1 MMIKTSVKTK
11 IILLIVFAILASNI
25 FLGHLSYKDSE
36 TLAIDIIK
44 KKNEEELMNI
54 SEYYF
59 NKLIFDMEYVVNY
72 WSELPEIIRYKKS
85 SYTPKIV
92 NYIPEDF
99 NFIYKQ
105 WMGLTQ
111 SMHDI
116 TWLYYALESDG
127 SIYIAPIDETMPQ
140 DYDARTREWYQGTV
154 QQAGKVF
161 WTEPYIDAGDSG
173 KILQTVSK
181 AVYEG
186 GILKGVIGLDI
197 ELDKFTEI
205 ISNLSFAKNANIFLV
220 NQSNEVI
227 AHNAD
232 NIQFFTLNFIEN
244 ISQSSITEI
253 KEITGDK
260 YIVSWTPLSINHWKL
275 IAITKTGFEADL
287 IVMKTRIILIVLGTS
302 LLSVLFAFLG
312 SKNLLKPLNRLI
324 TITEEVGN
332 GNLNIRSE
340 VNSNDEF
347 ASLSKSFNNMLE
359 QIRELMVERDGN
371 YIKTVKVLANAIEA
385 SDEYTRGHC
394 DRVGIISKKLVDKL
408 NLPEK
413 QRTHLEFACI
423 LHDIGKIG
431 IPESVLNKIDRLT
444 TEEYEIIKRHPM
456 IGYDMIKEIEFLK
469 ESSEILLQHHER
481 IDGKG
486 YPYHLTD
493 HQIRIEA
500 KILAVADAY
509 DAMSSFRI
517 YRPDV
522 LRNEEIVKELIDS
535 KGKQLDAHIVEAL
548 LELIH
553 NNELES

>member
-1 MMIKTSVKTK
+1 MMKMRVKTK
-11 IILLIVFAILASNI
+11 IILLIVFTILASNI
-25 FLGHLSYKDSE
+25 FLGYLNYKDSE

-59 NKLIFDMEYVVNY
+59 NKLICDMEYVVNY
-72 WSELPEIIRYKKS
+72 WSELPEIIRYKKPT
-85 SYTPKIV
+85 YTPKIV
-92 NYIPEDF
+92 NYTPEDF
-99 NFIYKQ
+99 NVIYEQ
-105 WMGLTQ
+105 WMGLTR

-181 AVYEG
+181 AVYERG
-186 GILKGVIGLDI
+186 VLKGVIGLDI
-197 ELDKFTEI
+197 ELDKFTQI
-205 ISNLSFAKNANIFLV
+205 INNLSFAKNANIFLV

-227 AHNAD
+227 AHNAN
-232 NIQFFTLNFIEN
+232 NIQFFNQNFIQN

-332 GNLNIRSE
+332 GNLNIRTVVS
-340 VNSNDEF
+340 SNDEF
-347 ASLSKSFNNMLE
+347 ASLSKSFNTMLE
-359 QIRELMVERDGN
+359 QIHELMVERDEN
-371 YIKTVKVLANAIEA
+371 YIKTVKALANAIEA

-394 DRVGIISKKLVDKL
+394 DRVGLISKKLVEKL
-408 NLPEK
+408 NLSEK
-413 QRTHLEFACI
+413 QRTQLEFACI

-431 IPESVLNKIDRLT
+431 IPESVLNKLERLT
-444 TEEYEIIKRHPM
+444 TEEYELIKRHPL
-456 IGYDMIKEIEFLK
+456 IGYDMIKEVEFLK

-522 LRNEEIVKELIDS
+522 LSSEEIVKELIDS
-535 KGKQLDAHIVEAL
+535 KGKQLDAHIVEVL